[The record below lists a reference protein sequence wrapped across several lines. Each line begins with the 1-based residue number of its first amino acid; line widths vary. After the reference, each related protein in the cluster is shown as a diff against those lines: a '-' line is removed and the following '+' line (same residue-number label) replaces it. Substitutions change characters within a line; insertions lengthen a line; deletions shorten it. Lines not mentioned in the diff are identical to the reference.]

1 MSATKK
7 ILIVDDEEDITHLT
21 EKFLQL
27 EKYETISCSNGY
39 DALEI
44 VEEKHDDI
52 ALILLDIMLPGMNG
66 YEILTEIKSRYPKIL
81 VVLFSVK
88 NFFEDIQKGKELGA
102 DGYLV
107 KAISGNEII
116 AYIKNILKKKIIKLF
131 DFICNLTYNFYR
143 LPMLLRIF
151 RLLSNN
157 VPLKM

>member
-7 ILIVDDEEDITHLT
+7 ILIVDDEEDITNLT

-27 EKYETISCSNGY
+27 EKYETISCNNGR
-39 DALEI
+39 DALNI

-66 YEILTEIKSRYPKIL
+66 YEILTEIKLRYPNIL

-107 KAISGNEII
+107 KSISGNEII
-116 AYIKNILKKKIIKLF
+116 AYIKNILEKQQ
-131 DFICNLTYNFYR
+131 N
-143 LPMLLRIF
+143 
-151 RLLSNN
+151 
-157 VPLKM
+157 